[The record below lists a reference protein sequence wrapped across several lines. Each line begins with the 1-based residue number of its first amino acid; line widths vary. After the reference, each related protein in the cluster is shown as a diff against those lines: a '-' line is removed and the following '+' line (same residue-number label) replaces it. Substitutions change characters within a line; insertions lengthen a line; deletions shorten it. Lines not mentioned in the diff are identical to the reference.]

1 MSRSASLLLGG
12 LGALYLLWFA
22 AWLVLGSVAFGPA
35 HYSWEQ
41 TLVAAAAAIAAFNAS
56 RQTQRPY
63 PLFLAMIGAG
73 LAALAVS
80 WATYSVDHTSSLR
93 FAGHDKP
100 DYSSVSYSVFVFIW
114 ICAWGYLAIDRLQ
127 RRPVSVLTA
136 VVFTALIVGL
146 AVILGAFY
154 YPQYRSSIG
163 TAAGRLDAVT
173 SGLEFA
179 ALIAGLACILLGER
193 AVVTA
198 MVIATAILLA
208 GDIAYSETDVPPAI
222 QAVWMFGQ
230 VLLLSAL
237 LVLPKALA
245 SVPRRGMPAPDLD
258 ARSMGRSALSGILI
272 LLSIGCVLLSAA
284 LGLIPVHPVWKSFFS
299 VLFVVGLMVSMVWLT
314 DRFDETVEYLKT
326 YASNLLQRPL
336 EVEDWREA
344 DARIRTT
351 LQSTGLGAYLDAL
364 REAAGR
370 LKDDVLF
377 LGPERLYPTP
387 KRGPRDSTSCFIVMP
402 FSSEWSNDVHRTLA
416 EACRAS
422 SIKPVRGDDLFTPT
436 DILVDIW
443 HSINDADFVIADITG
458 RNANVLYELGIA
470 HTLAKPVLIVSR
482 NAADIPID
490 LGTRRVILYGQSGG
504 DGNNDLGIKVSK
516 AIKEIAGL
524 YRLRDGQISA
534 SGRIGEPVAPVN
546 FSGTPTKQNS

>member
-22 AWLVLGSVAFGPA
+22 AWLVLGSAAFGPA

-41 TLVAAAAAIAAFNAS
+41 TLVAALAAIAAFNAS

-63 PLFLAMIGAG
+63 PLFLVMIGAG
-73 LAALAVS
+73 LVALAVS
-80 WATYSVDHTSSLR
+80 WATYSVDHTSSL
-93 FAGHDKP
+93 AGHDQP
-100 DYSSVSYSVFVFIW
+100 DYSSVSYAVFVFIW
-114 ICAWGYLAIDRLQ
+114 ICAWGYLAVDRLQ
-127 RRPVSVLTA
+127 RRPVSALTG

-146 AVILGAFY
+146 AVILAAFY

-179 ALIAGLACILLGER
+179 ALIAGLACILLGEH
-193 AVVTA
+193 AVLTA

-208 GDIAYSETDVPPAI
+208 SDMAYSETDVPPAI
-222 QAVWMFGQ
+222 QAVWMLGQ
-230 VLLLSAL
+230 VVMLSAL
-237 LVLPKALA
+237 LLLPKALA
-245 SVPRRGMPAPDLD
+245 SVPRPGLSEPGVD
-258 ARSMGRSALSGILI
+258 ARSTRRSALSGILI
-272 LLSIGCVLLSAA
+272 LLSIGCVLLSAT
-284 LGLIPVHPVWKSFFS
+284 LGLIPMHPVWKSFFS
-299 VLFVVGLMVSMVWLT
+299 VLFVVGLMVGMVWLT
-314 DRFDETVEYLKT
+314 DRFDETVQYLKT

-336 EVEDWREA
+336 DVEDWREA

-351 LQSTGLGAYLDAL
+351 LQSTGLGTYLDAL

-377 LGPERLYPTP
+377 LGPERLYPSP
-387 KRGPRDSTSCFIVMP
+387 KLGTRDTISCFIVMP
-402 FSSEWSNDVHRTLA
+402 VSSQWPNDVHRTLA
-416 EACRAS
+416 EARRAAS
-422 SIKPVRGDDLFTPT
+422 AKPVRGAYLFTPT

-490 LGTRRVILYGQSGG
+490 LGTRRVILYGEPGG
-504 DGNNDLGIKVSK
+504 DSNTDLGIKVSK

-524 YRLRDGQISA
+524 YRLRDGQTSA
-534 SGRIGEPVAPVN
+534 SGRIGDPVAPVN
-546 FSGTPTKQNS
+546 FSGTPTNRNS